1 MTCGLIMEE
10 LDAFVLQ
17 VISDAGALPEDSMR
31 LELLGRRLA
40 PLPPEEIAL
49 FFDCLYKIDPRH
61 LKGSSP
67 RNASK
72 VRRALMNEERLRE
85 ILGQEKY
92 SGVLIAA
99 MRLGLRKVSRLFSE
113 LPPHRRGASGY
124 EHEEEARMEYVSLG
138 MKRTLSKSRSKDTL
152 DRLLSDPDPIVISNI
167 LNNPRT
173 TERDVLKIAS
183 KRPNSPRILKL
194 LAGHGKW
201 SKRYDVINAIA
212 LNPYSPPRLSIA
224 ILEILLAQ
232 DLKII
237 MKSDAVHPQ
246 VRMSAKD
253 IYENKKV

>member
-1 MTCGLIMEE
+1 MEE

-17 VISDAGALPEDSMR
+17 LISDAGALPEDSMR
-31 LELLGRRLA
+31 LELLGRRLS

-49 FFDCLYKIDPRH
+49 FFDCLYKIDPH
-61 LKGSSP
+61 HK
-67 RNASK
+67 NASK
-72 VRRALMNEERLRE
+72 VRHTLTNEERLRE
-85 ILGQEKY
+85 ILGQGKY

-99 MRLGLRKVSRLFSE
+99 MHLGLRKVSRLFSE
-113 LPPHRRGASGY
+113 LPPHKHGASGY

-152 DRLLSDPDPIVISNI
+152 DRLLSDPDPVVISNI

-173 TERDVLKIAS
+173 TERDVMKIAS

-201 SKRYDVINAIA
+201 SKRYDVIKSIA

-237 MKSDAVHPQ
+237 MESGSVHPQ

-253 IYENKKV
+253 IFWQKKG